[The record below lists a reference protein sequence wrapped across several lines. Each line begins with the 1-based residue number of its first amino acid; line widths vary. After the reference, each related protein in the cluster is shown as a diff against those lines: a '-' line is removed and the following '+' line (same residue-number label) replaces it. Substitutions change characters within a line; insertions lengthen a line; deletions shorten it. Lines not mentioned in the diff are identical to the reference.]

1 MIKCN
6 VCGEQVELRKENRYE
21 VLIKASTLQKSFGIK
36 DRLYEAFDCPNCGCQ
51 MLMQERF
58 PAAKEEVKVAEDDS
72 SSKECVHDG
81 CNCVEHD
88 CNCNVQ
94 AEICDDSK
102 NEPLTPVESVEQRV
116 RKYGSENRKASD
128 VTSDYL
134 SKMTIDDLR
143 AFGEE
148 NGICLVGKRSRY
160 YYIEQIRKHVFAP
173 KEDEENEKEE

>member
-36 DRLYEAFDCPNCGCQ
+36 DHLYEAFDCPHCGCQ

-58 PAAKEEVKVAEDDS
+58 QAKEEVKVTEDDL
-72 SSKECVHDG
+72 SSKECVHDS

-88 CNCNVQ
+88 CSCDVQ
-94 AEICDDSK
+94 TETCDDSK
-102 NEPLTPVESVEQRV
+102 NEFLTPIESVKQIA

-128 VTSDYL
+128 VTPDYL

-148 NGICLVGKRSRY
+148 NGIYLVGKRSRY
-160 YYIEQIRKHVFAP
+160 YYIEQIRKLVFAQT
-173 KEDEENEKEE
+173 EDEKEE

>member
-1 MIKCN
+1 MVKCSI
-6 VCGEQVELRKENRYE
+6 CGEQVELRKENRYE
-21 VLIKASTLQKSFGIK
+21 VLIKASALQKYFGIK
-36 DRLYEAFDCPNCGCQ
+36 DQLYEAFDCPNCGCQ

-58 PAAKEEVKVAEDDS
+58 QAKEEVKVTEDDL
-72 SSKECVHDG
+72 SSKECVHDS

-88 CNCNVQ
+88 CSCDVKT
-94 AEICDDSK
+94 ETCDDSK
-102 NEPLTPVESVEQRV
+102 NEFLTPIESVKQIA

-148 NGICLVGKRSRY
+148 NGMYFVGRRSRY
-160 YYIEQIRKHVFAP
+160 YYIEQIRKQMFAP
-173 KEDEENEKEE
+173 KEEEEE